1 MTLYLPKEGMSE
13 SFEMIYQHLLNNGIR
28 YDIRVNQGYNSM
40 QNFSEN
46 AEKWTCQVQIFMIF
60 IFRVTFL

>member
-1 MTLYLPKEGMSE
+1 MRHE
-13 SFEMIYQHLLNNGIR
+13 SMNAC
-28 YDIRVNQGYNSM
+28 VNQGYNSM
-40 QNFSEN
+40 QNFSKN

>member
-1 MTLYLPKEGMSE
+1 MMRHE
-13 SFEMIYQHLLNNGIR
+13 SMNDCI
-28 YDIRVNQGYNSM
+28 NQGCNSM